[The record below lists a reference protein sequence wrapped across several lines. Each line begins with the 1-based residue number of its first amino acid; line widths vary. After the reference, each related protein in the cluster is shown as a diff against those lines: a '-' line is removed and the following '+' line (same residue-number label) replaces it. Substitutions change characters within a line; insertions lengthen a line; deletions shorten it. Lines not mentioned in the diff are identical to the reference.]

1 MNQTT
6 TRADNPGMNPPDET
20 LGVEEMKAAPTVPG
34 EKTWK
39 SPGLAEAPK
48 EWEKTGLRPAAGR
61 MTLAP
66 LSVVEVTF
74 PS

>member
-6 TRADNPGMNPPDET
+6 TRADNPGLNPPHET
-20 LGVEEMKAAPTVPG
+20 LGVEEKRAAQEVPG
-34 EKTWK
+34 QGESRK
-39 SPGLAEAPK
+39 PGLADAPK
-48 EWEKTGLRPAAGR
+48 EWEKTGLRPAPGR

-66 LSVVEVTF
+66 LSVVEADI